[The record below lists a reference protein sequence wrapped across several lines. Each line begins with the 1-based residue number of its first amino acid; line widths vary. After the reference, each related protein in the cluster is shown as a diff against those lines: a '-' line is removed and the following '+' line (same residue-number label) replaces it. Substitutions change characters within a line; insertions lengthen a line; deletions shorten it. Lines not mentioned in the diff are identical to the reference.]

1 MANTSSAYDTLSG
14 MVVNTQAAAI
24 YAAFERSLFLSGQ
37 MIPTINVPAGS
48 YTAQVPL
55 VDGTVT
61 VDEAAHGGDFATEE
75 LTLSQIDAT
84 KHEVRAITYGARA
97 VLRNI
102 GSPDPTAIGTTIGHK
117 ISAAYDADVMTALLA
132 MNDNTPVATAG
143 DLTMDKLF
151 LAASAIRARGE
162 TGPLFGIITP
172 AMAYQLMG
180 DISTAAFGG
189 GDYQG
194 EALRNGFVTSA
205 AGIQI
210 FQSSHATTNG
220 VIFGADAA
228 RQAQFS
234 PLAVTMTDAP
244 TKLGMDVV
252 GSLAQGVKVIDEKRG
267 VVLTA
272 A

>member
-1 MANTSSAYDTLSG
+1 MANTTSAYNTLSG

-37 MIPTINVPAGS
+37 LIEGISVPAGS

-61 VDEAAHGGDFATEE
+61 VDEAAHGGDFANEE

-84 KHEVRAITYGARA
+84 KNEVRAITYGARA
-97 VLRNI
+97 LLRNI
-102 GSPDPTAIGTTIGHK
+102 GSPDPTAVGATIGNK
-117 ISAAYDADVMTALLA
+117 ISAAYDSDVMTALYA
-132 MNDNTPVATAG
+132 MTANTAVATAG

-151 LAASAIRARGE
+151 EAASVIRARGE
-162 TGPLFGIITP
+162 TGPLVGIVTP
-172 AMAYQLMG
+172 AMAYQLMKNVAN
-180 DISTAAFGG
+180 TNFAG

-210 FQSSHATTNG
+210 FQSSHATTDG
-220 VIFGADAA
+220 VVFGADCA
-228 RQAQFS
+228 RQAMFS
-234 PLAVTMTDAP
+234 PLAVTITDAP

-267 VVLTA
+267 VVITA